1 MISQSGRTIS
11 LRVRHE
17 ILREWR
23 ANPDQEAA
31 HVENIIEFSRAMQ
44 AVQTLQPAEKE
55 INRFGLMS
63 TKIEKEL

>member
-11 LRVRHE
+11 LRVGHE

-23 ANPDQEAA
+23 ANPDKEAA

-44 AVQTLQPAEKE
+44 AV
-55 INRFGLMS
+55 
-63 TKIEKEL
+63 